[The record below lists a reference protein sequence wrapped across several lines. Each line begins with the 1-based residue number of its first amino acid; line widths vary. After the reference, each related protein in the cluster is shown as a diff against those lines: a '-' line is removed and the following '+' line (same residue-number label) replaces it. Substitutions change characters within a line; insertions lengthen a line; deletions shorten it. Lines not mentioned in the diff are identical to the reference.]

1 MTKDKAVIA
10 KRRRGRRIAP
20 DILDRIAE
28 LADKG
33 IAATEIYKDLQ
44 GDERYADRLPD
55 SVRTIQSVVRDLTPH
70 LALEERWSVV
80 EASPQE
86 AAAVLPVLASVI
98 SESGGRRQWLTR
110 AEAQWIAKLR
120 VVASDLVPFDTY
132 RLARLYLLRLERGE
146 TTDDLDGAVAFAPWR
161 SEENDEAYRR
171 AIGAAWVP
179 PLRTNFFLASRLG
192 AQGIE
197 GIGVVYQERREDR
210 SDAPGPQEDEH
221 DQTRQR

>member
-110 AEAQWIAKLR
+110 AEAQWISKLR
-120 VVASDLVPFDTY
+120 LVAPDLLPFETY
-132 RLARLYLLRLERGE
+132 RLARLYLLRAERNE
-146 TTDDLDGAVAFAPWR
+146 ATDDLDTALAYAPWR
-161 SEENDEAYRR
+161 GDQNEVYKR
-171 AIGAAWVP
+171 AIQEGWIEKP
-179 PLRTNFFLASRLG
+179 RTVFFLGSLLRAKDIP
-192 AQGIE
+192 GIR
-197 GIGVVYQERREDR
+197 VLYEDR
-210 SDAPGPQEDEH
+210 SGPGEKETIQQEDH
-221 DQTRQR
+221 HGQARKR